1 MKDTFIFGR
10 RNYVFM
16 IAGLLL
22 IAAGYVL
29 MTGGGSDDPAVF
41 NDAIFNT
48 RRLVIAPILVLSGF
62 GMELYAIMTRSK

>member
-41 NDAIFNT
+41 NDAIFNS

>member
-22 IAAGYVL
+22 IAAGYAL
-29 MTGGGSDDPAVF
+29 MAGGGSEDPAVF

>member
-29 MTGGGSDDPAVF
+29 MAGGGSDDPAVF

-48 RRLVIAPILVLSGF
+48 RRLVIAPILVLAGF

>member
-29 MTGGGSDDPAVF
+29 MAGGGSEDPAVF

>member
-16 IAGLLL
+16 IAGPLL

>member
-29 MTGGGSDDPAVF
+29 MAGGGSDDPAVF
-41 NDAIFNT
+41 NDAIINT

>member
-29 MTGGGSDDPAVF
+29 MAGGGSEDPAVF

-62 GMELYAIMTRSK
+62 GMELYAILTRSK

>member
-10 RNYVFM
+10 RNYVLM

>member
-22 IAAGYVL
+22 ISAGYVL
-29 MTGGGSDDPAVF
+29 MAGGGSEDPAVF

>member
-29 MTGGGSDDPAVF
+29 MAGGGSDDPAVF

>member
-29 MTGGGSDDPAVF
+29 MAGGGSDDPAVF

-48 RRLVIAPILVLSGF
+48 RRLIIAPILVLSGF

>member
-29 MTGGGSDDPAVF
+29 MAGGGSDDPAVF

-62 GMELYAIMTRSK
+62 GMELYAIMARSK

>member
-1 MKDTFIFGR
+1 MKDNFIFGR

-29 MTGGGSDDPAVF
+29 MAGGGSDDPNVF
-41 NDAIFNT
+41 NDAIFNS
-48 RRLVIAPILVLSGF
+48 RRLVIAPILVLSGL
-62 GMELYAIMTRSK
+62 GLELYAIMTRSK

>member
-29 MTGGGSDDPAVF
+29 MAGGGSDDPAVF
-41 NDAIFNT
+41 NDAIFNI

>member
-29 MTGGGSDDPAVF
+29 MTGGGSYDPAVF

>member
-1 MKDTFIFGR
+1 
-10 RNYVFM
+10 M

-29 MTGGGSDDPAVF
+29 MAGGGSDDPAVF

>member
-29 MTGGGSDDPAVF
+29 MAGGGSEDRGVF

>member
-1 MKDTFIFGR
+1 MKDTFIFGP

-16 IAGLLL
+16 IAGQLL

-29 MTGGGSDDPAVF
+29 MAGGGSDDPAVF

>member
-22 IAAGYVL
+22 IATGYAL
-29 MTGGGSDDPAVF
+29 MAGGGSDDPKVF

-62 GMELYAIMTRSK
+62 GMELYAIMTRSQ

>member
-1 MKDTFIFGR
+1 
-10 RNYVFM
+10 M